1 MAASNRELDAA
12 SLAPN
17 PQAAGGRTGFGAVRT
32 LRLLLIGSVVL
43 PLLAG
48 SVAGYYSYRASY
60 QRAAVA
66 LAEAAAVAEE
76 NTTKILDT
84 HLMAAGRIDD
94 LLQGLSDPEILARN
108 KRCTTGWRNRSRMC
122 RRSRRLG
129 SSARTGARWSARGSF
144 RSTGNSTIPGAK
156 TFARCGSRERRRSS
170 GLCARAAWRP
180 GNFSRISP

>member
-84 HLMAAGRIDD
+84 HLMAAGGSTTCFRACPTPR
-94 LLQGLSDPEILARN
+94 SSRAN
-108 KRCTTGWRNRSRMC
+108 NRCTTGWRNRSRMC

-129 SSARTGARWSARGSF
+129 SSARTGARWSARGSS

-156 TFARCGSRERRRSS
+156 TSARCGNRERRRSS
-170 GLCARAAWRP
+170 GLCGRAAWRP
-180 GNFSRISP
+180 ENFSRTSP